1 LAKQLKYIT
10 IFVVLALLQL
20 TKVGATMPSYNLDS
34 LNFLLQKNLKPKE
47 KVDVLLKIA
56 SIYNEEGNPAA
67 QKYVLEAHELSK
79 KLKYDKGLGQ
89 TYFMLAQSKEGK
101 ASFDSLDFLYKE
113 AISAFSKAG
122 LEDKEAYARN
132 SLGIVY
138 ERVGRYKKALE
149 LYYSSLIIFRRLEDK
164 KGIANE
170 INNIG
175 LIYQLQKQY
184 KNAIKFFEEAMKLGQ
199 ELRNETILANAFNNL
214 AICYQEQ
221 KNMELARTYFLK
233 VLAIDIKQ
241 GEPDNISS
249 SYNNLGVV
257 ESENGQLEKAKT
269 FFQKAIFIKEANG
282 KVSGLGNTYGN
293 MATVYRKQKIY
304 DSAFYFLNKAYLAAK
319 KESANE
325 TLVEVYLEYSLLA
338 EAKKNYPEAVSW
350 MKKYAA
356 LKDSLSIA
364 ESAVQL
370 KAFEE
375 NFEQLIQTK
384 ELDQTNSEK
393 ERKYLRYGL
402 FILIAISVLAALV
415 SMIFH
420 TRKIKAINKTL
431 QQNQKKIEVQ
441 NKILQVKNIEV
452 MQAKEA
458 AEEAANL
465 KTQFISTISHEI
477 RTPLNAIIGVTNLL
491 HQSNPSQEQLENLN
505 ILKISSDNLL
515 GLVNN
520 ILDFSKLE
528 SGKIQLENIEFNLK
542 ALVQDVRDL
551 FSVKAAEKNIQLL
564 IAFDDKIPNVL
575 KGDPLRINQLLI
587 NLVGNAIKF
596 TESGYV
602 KMEVSLQL
610 STINHAL
617 VYFSVADTG
626 IGIHQ
631 NKQKQIF
638 DSFTQADA
646 NTTRKYGGTGLG
658 LSICKRILET
668 LHSRLQLESTIG
680 VGSTFYFT
688 INFEVSRNASF
699 GKSAKTASFEDSIEG
714 KRILIVED
722 NMMNIMVLRQFLERW
737 GVKAEIA
744 MNGREAI
751 DRMKEAHFDAVLMD
765 IHMPEMDGIEATIE
779 IRKLPEER
787 KRNVPII
794 ALTAENE
801 MQFRQRVYEVGM
813 NDYIFK
819 PFNPEDLK
827 ERLGYALYNSHINK
841 YRAPQS

>member
-1 LAKQLKYIT
+1 MVKQIKYLILGICFCWISFHPLKAEEISLN
-10 IFVVLALLQL
+10 V
-20 TKVGATMPSYNLDS
+20 DS
-34 LNFLLQKNLKPKE
+34 LTRLLSENLKSKDR
-47 KVDVLLKIA
+47 VDVLVKIG
-56 SIYNEEGNPAA
+56 SIYYQEQNPVFE
-67 QKYVLEAHELSK
+67 KYILEAYQISSK
-79 KLKYDKGLGQ
+79 LEYAKGLGQ
-89 TYFMLAQSKEGK
+89 TYFILAQAKENIAPLDSVEMLYLK
-101 ASFDSLDFLYKE
+101 AIESFEKADLLDK
-113 AISAFSKAG
+113 KAH
-122 LEDKEAYARN
+122 AQN

-138 ERVGRYKKALE
+138 ERVGRYKQALE
-149 LYYSSLIIFRRLEDK
+149 LYYKSLIVFKTLENQE
-164 KGIANE
+164 GIANE
-170 INNIG
+170 LNNIG

-184 KNAIKFFEEAMKLGQ
+184 SRAIFFYLKAMEIGKALA
-199 ELRNETILANAFNNL
+199 NENILANAYNNI

-221 KNMELARTYFLK
+221 QKPELARNYFQK
-233 VLAIDIKQ
+233 VLEIDIKQ
-241 GEPDNISS
+241 GVPENLSF
-249 SYNNLGVV
+249 SYNNLGVI
-257 ESENGQLEKAKT
+257 ESDLKNYHQAKQY
-269 FFQKAIFIKEANG
+269 FLKSIFVKEANG
-282 KVSGLGNTYGN
+282 SYYGLGNPYGN
-293 MATVYRKQKIY
+293 LASVYRLLNNY
-304 DSAFYFLNKAYLAAK
+304 DSALYCLNKAYKIAK
-319 KESANE
+319 REQSIS
-325 TLVEVYLEYSLLA
+325 TLQEVYQEYANLYESKKDYASMATWLKKLA
-338 EAKKNYPEAVSW
+338 V
-350 MKKYAA
+350 
-356 LKDSLSIA
+356 LKDSLHQA
-364 ESAVQL
+364 ESAIQL
-370 KAFEE
+370 KELE
-375 NFEQLIQTK
+375 HNFEKIISEK
-384 ELDQTNSEK
+384 ELDKNRSLQEN
-393 ERKYLRYGL
+393 RYLKYGL
-402 FILIAISVLAALV
+402 FIIVAVSLLAAVISL
-415 SMIFH
+415 IFYA
-420 TRKIKAINKTL
+420 RRIKAVNKSL

-452 MQAKEA
+452 LQAKEA

-491 HQSNPSQEQLENLN
+491 QQSNPAKEQLENLN

-528 SGKIQLENIEFNLK
+528 SGKLQLENIEFNLK

-551 FSVKAAEKNIQLL
+551 FSVKASEKGIQLL
-564 IAFDDKIPNVL
+564 ITYDDKIPNVL

-596 TESGYV
+596 TETGYV
-602 KMEVSLQL
+602 KIDVSLQL

-617 VYFSVADTG
+617 IYFSVADTG

-668 LHSRLQLESTIG
+668 LHSRLQLDSTIG

-688 INFEVSRNASF
+688 INFEVSRNASL

-751 DRMKEAHFDAVLMD
+751 DRVTDGNFDAVLMD
-765 IHMPEMDGIEATIE
+765 IHMPEMDGIEASIE
-779 IRKLPEER
+779 IRKLPDER
-787 KRNVPII
+787 KRNIPII

-801 MQFRQRVYEVGM
+801 MQFRQKVYEVGM

-819 PFNPEDLK
+819 PFNPDDLK

>member
-1 LAKQLKYIT
+1 MTNQFKYT
-10 IFVVLALLQL
+10 ILFIGFAFVFL
-20 TKVGATMPSYNLDS
+20 TSTKANILSYNLDS
-34 LNFLLQKNLKPKE
+34 LNSLLKDNLNSKDR
-47 KVDVLLKIA
+47 VDVLVKIA
-56 SIYNEEGNPAA
+56 SVYFEEGNIEYE
-67 QKYVLEAHELSK
+67 KYLNDAFVLSNK
-79 KLKYDKGLGQ
+79 FRYQKGLGQ
-89 TYFMLAQSKEGK
+89 TYFLMAQARENQVSVDSIDYLYMHAIDAFEK
-101 ASFDSLDFLYKE
+101 AE
-113 AISAFSKAG
+113 MM
-122 LEDKEAYARN
+122 EERAYAIN

-149 LYYSSLIIFRRLEDK
+149 LYFKSLEIFRKLENQE
-164 KGIANE
+164 GIANA

-184 KNAIKFFEEAMKLGQ
+184 SRAIYFYQQALEIGNKIKDEDV
-199 ELRNETILANAFNNL
+199 LANAYNNL

-221 KNMELARTYFLK
+221 HKTELAKSYFLK
-233 VLAIDIKQ
+233 VLQIDLKQ
-241 GEPDNISS
+241 GIPENLSY

-257 ESENGQLEKAKT
+257 EFDLGNYNKAKY
-269 FFQKAIFIKEANG
+269 FYYKAIAIKEANG
-282 KVSGLGNTYGN
+282 KSSGLGNVFGN
-293 MATVYRKQKIY
+293 LASVYRILKQY
-304 DSAFYFLNKAYLAAK
+304 DSASYFLSKAYKIAS
-319 KESANE
+319 KEYATN
-325 TLVEVYLEYSLLA
+325 TLIEVYQEYANLA
-338 EAKKNYPEAVSW
+338 EAKKDYPAAAQW
-350 MKKYAA
+350 LKKLGV
-356 LKDSLSIA
+356 LKDSLATA
-364 ESAVQL
+364 EIGVQL
-370 KAFEE
+370 KAMEGEFV
-375 NFEQLIQTK
+375 QLGIAK
-384 ELDQTNSEK
+384 ELDQTKNETEK
-393 ERKYLRYGL
+393 RYLKYGL
-402 FILIAISVLAALV
+402 FFLFIISGISAIVF
-415 SMIFH
+415 MIIY
-420 TRKIKAINKTL
+420 TRRIKTVNKSL

-452 MQAKEA
+452 LQAKEA

-477 RTPLNAIIGVTNLL
+477 RTPLNAIVGVANLL
-491 HQSNPSQEQLENLN
+491 SQTNPAPEQLENLN

-528 SGKIQLENIEFNLK
+528 SGKLQLENIEFNLK
-542 ALVQDVRDL
+542 ALVQDVKEL
-551 FSVKAAEKNIQLL
+551 FSIKALEKSIQLL
-564 IAFDDKIPNVL
+564 ITFDDKIPSVL

-596 TESGYV
+596 TEAGYV
-602 KMEVSLQL
+602 KIDVSLQL

-617 VYFSVADTG
+617 IYFSVADSG

-638 DSFTQADA
+638 ESFTQADA

-668 LHSRLQLESTIG
+668 LHSRLQLDSTIG

-688 INFEVSRNASF
+688 INFEVSRNASL

-751 DRMKEAHFDAVLMD
+751 DRIKEAHFDAVLMD

-841 YRAPQS
+841 YRAPQV